1 MKRFTIQN
9 SNHKNVKNAKNSNQ
23 QHISLLFCVFSAHS
37 AHRHGLLALPFQT
50 QVHSSPDCITLT
62 DEHSV
67 KLELDLFI

>member
-1 MKRFTIQN
+1 MSRMPRIVTNNTFLIRPCC
-9 SNHKNVKNAKNSNQ
+9 S
-23 QHISLLFCVFSAHS
+23 VFFQLIVQTAT
-37 AHRHGLLALPFQT
+37 ALPFQT